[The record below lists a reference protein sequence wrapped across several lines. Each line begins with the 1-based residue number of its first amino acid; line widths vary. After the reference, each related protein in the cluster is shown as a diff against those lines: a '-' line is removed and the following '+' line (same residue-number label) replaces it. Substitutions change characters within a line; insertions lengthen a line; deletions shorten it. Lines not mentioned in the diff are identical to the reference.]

1 MRANLQTKPDLLS
14 NGSRKHLK
22 VGITGGI
29 GVGKSTVCSI
39 FRHFGI
45 PVYSADDRAKFL
57 MNKDPQMI
65 KHIRQAFGWDAYD
78 RNDKLNRAY
87 LSKIVFNDPRQL
99 KILNSIVHPAV
110 YKDYSDWVEA
120 HEHLS
125 PYSIKEAAIMLETDS
140 YKLLDK
146 IIVITSPINTRIE
159 RIIRRDYMKREEVLK
174 RIQNQMSD
182 KERLEKAN
190 FVIRNDGKHSLIEQ
204 CLKIHKELSLLC
216 CPEDL
221 ATMNISA

>member
-1 MRANLQTKPDLLS
+1 
-14 NGSRKHLK
+14 
-22 VGITGGI
+22 
-29 GVGKSTVCSI
+29 
-39 FRHFGI
+39 
-45 PVYSADDRAKFL
+45 
-57 MNKDPQMI
+57 MNNDPLII

-78 RNDKLNRAY
+78 RNDKLDRAY
-87 LSKIVFNDPRQL
+87 LAKIVFNDPRQL

-110 YKDYSDWVEA
+110 YKDYSDWVETNQNLA
-120 HEHLS
+120 

-140 YKLLDK
+140 YKQLDK

-190 FVIRNDGKHSLIEQ
+190 FVIRNDGKHSLIDQ
-204 CLKIHKELSLLC
+204 CLAIHKELSRLC
-216 CPEDL
+216 CPEGL
-221 ATMNISA
+221 APSSVLS